1 MTIFTHVHISEVC
14 ASASS
19 FSNTKTFKHNTNQQ
33 IFLAPDQN
41 LLQQNTTTP
50 STNFC
55 YKQTDS
61 MFYKSSQQEAD
72 KM

>member
-1 MTIFTHVHISEVC
+1 MFKSLKFVQAISFQYTTFYRNTIQAT
-14 ASASS
+14 
-19 FSNTKTFKHNTNQQ
+19 FSGPN
-33 IFLAPDQN
+33 QN